1 MAAAPVATSNGTCR
15 HPPYYGLR
23 WDWSWASADASSK
36 GHYFR
41 HVMAKPGT
49 VHVTRPYLSL
59 ATAAFCVTVSIASQA
74 EGDRRVLC
82 GDLHWNEKPAASDR
96 SVDTVL
102 RSKQG

>member
-1 MAAAPVATSNGTCR
+1 
-15 HPPYYGLR
+15 
-23 WDWSWASADASSK
+23 
-36 GHYFR
+36 
-41 HVMAKPGT
+41 MAKPGT